1 MPDQIPELTRKGFLR
16 MSAVVVGGIA
26 LAGCDVGARGPSTDD
41 TLDGFLTLSRLV
53 TGIGDLPDDLAPRY
67 LAALDEALPL
77 GPSTLIELAGYTGA
91 SGPAT
96 LDELEASPALSR
108 RGAQAC
114 ADAVAAA
121 WWSGMTPTKTG
132 ETQVVTYLDALVWR
146 ALPHAQPPS
155 NCLGAT
161 GAWAAPGRDS

>member
-77 GPSTLIELAGYTGA
+77 GPSTLIAL
-91 SGPAT
+91 P
-96 LDELEASPALSR
+96 SPAAAR
-108 RGAQAC
+108 R
-114 ADAVAAA
+114 
-121 WWSGMTPTKTG
+121 
-132 ETQVVTYLDALVWR
+132 
-146 ALPHAQPPS
+146 HAPMRSQPPG
-155 NCLGAT
+155 GA
-161 GAWAAPGRDS
+161 A